1 MTEGS
6 TLPVAGWY
14 DDPEIA
20 LRLRWWDGARWT
32 QHTRPK
38 PIAHGE
44 PASPGAAVAH
54 GHASA
59 TAAAVADAAVA
70 DVAVTGVD
78 TTTDANGAAVAA
90 PVGEEP
96 YSYSVPYS
104 ATPTSAPSSA
114 STGDAG
120 PRTQLGT
127 FGMRS
132 VTRSDLWNTAAQS
145 MEYTPE
151 RTTTLAAW
159 MLAATPLVAFL
170 AQLAVT
176 VLTGIES
183 TPWFWVLAASLLPIM
198 WIIVWVR
205 RDREKLHEWGHLE
218 RASGWWALLGNVGYL
233 AARGIVVQRQA
244 GRGWWPLIVTLLL
257 TAGLVSLGIFTPAL
271 FLVFMTPIQ

>member
-78 TTTDANGAAVAA
+78 TTTEANGAAVAA

-104 ATPTSAPSSA
+104 ATPTSAPHHA
-114 STGDAG
+114 K
-120 PRTQLGT
+120 
-127 FGMRS
+127 
-132 VTRSDLWNTAAQS
+132 
-145 MEYTPE
+145 
-151 RTTTLAAW
+151 
-159 MLAATPLVAFL
+159 
-170 AQLAVT
+170 
-176 VLTGIES
+176 
-183 TPWFWVLAASLLPIM
+183 
-198 WIIVWVR
+198 
-205 RDREKLHEWGHLE
+205 KLKK
-218 RASGWWALLGNVGYL
+218 
-233 AARGIVVQRQA
+233 
-244 GRGWWPLIVTLLL
+244 
-257 TAGLVSLGIFTPAL
+257 
-271 FLVFMTPIQ
+271 

>member
-6 TLPVAGWY
+6 ALPVAGWY
-14 DDPEIA
+14 DDPDIA
-20 LRLRWWDGARWT
+20 LRLRWWDGSRWT

-38 PIAHGE
+38 PIVHSD
-44 PASPGAAVAH
+44 PAAPGAPLAH
-54 GHASA
+54 AQGTTTS
-59 TAAAVADAAVA
+59 DAATLSA
-70 DVAVTGVD
+70 PTS
-78 TTTDANGAAVAA
+78 GATVAA

-104 ATPTSAPSSA
+104 ATPTSAPSTTTEGGAVRS
-114 STGDAG
+114 S
-120 PRTQLGT
+120 PLGT
-127 FGMRS
+127 FGARS
-132 VTRSDLWNTAAQS
+132 VSRHELWNTNAQS
-145 MEYTPE
+145 MDYTPE
-151 RTTTLAAW
+151 RTTTVSAW
-159 MLAATPLVAFL
+159 MLAGTPLVAFL

-198 WIIVWVR
+198 WIIVFVR

-218 RASGWWALLGNVGYL
+218 RASGWWALLGSYGYL
-233 AARGIVVQRQA
+233 TARGIVVQRQA

>member
-6 TLPVAGWY
+6 ALPVAGWY

-20 LRLRWWDGARWT
+20 LRLRWWDGSRWT

-38 PIAHGE
+38 PIVHSA
-44 PASPGAAVAH
+44 PASPGPAAAH
-54 GHASA
+54 GHATTTAEPTTASA
-59 TAAAVADAAVA
+59 GAA
-70 DVAVTGVD
+70 
-78 TTTDANGAAVAA
+78 TTTDASGATVAA

-114 STGDAG
+114 TEAAAAR
-120 PRTQLGT
+120 PAPLGT
-127 FGMRS
+127 FGARS
-132 VTRSDLWNTAAQS
+132 VSRTDLWNTTAQS
-145 MEYTPE
+145 MAYRPE
-151 RTTTLAAW
+151 RTTTVSAW
-159 MLAATPLVAFL
+159 MLAATPLVAYL

-176 VLTGIES
+176 VLSGLES
-183 TPWFWVLAASLLPIM
+183 TPWIWVLAAGLLPIF
-198 WIIVWVR
+198 WIVVFVR

-218 RASGWWALLGNVGYL
+218 RASAWWALLGNVGYL

-244 GRGWWPLIVTLLL
+244 GRGWWPLIVTLLI

>member
-44 PASPGAAVAH
+44 PASPGAAVAQ
-54 GHASA
+54 GGTATEAASA
-59 TAAAVADAAVA
+59 T
-70 DVAVTGVD
+70 
-78 TTTDANGAAVAA
+78 TTTDLSGAAVAA

-104 ATPTSAPSSA
+104 ATPTSAPSTTTEGGEA
-114 STGDAG
+114 RST
-120 PRTQLGT
+120 PLGT
-127 FGMRS
+127 FGTRS
-132 VTRSDLWNTAAQS
+132 VTRSDLWNTTAQS
-145 MEYTPE
+145 MDYTPE
-151 RTTTLAAW
+151 RTTTVSAW